1 MFTHLGGDRVVRD
14 CDIIGFFN
22 LETASI
28 GKATRELFR
37 KMESE
42 GRVENVSFELPRSF
56 TICTHGKNN
65 SKLYISQISS
75 TTLAKRQGT
84 ILDNLL

>member
-1 MFTHLGGDRVVRD
+1 MYTHLGGDRVVRD
-14 CDIIGFFN
+14 SEIIGFFN

-37 KMESE
+37 RMETE

-56 TICTHGKNN
+56 TLCTERIKGD
-65 SKLYISQISS
+65 KLYISQISAA
-75 TTLAKRQGT
+75 TLAKRQGA
-84 ILDNLL
+84 L